1 MFPFVKKV
9 MNNTI
14 NKDYFIEK
22 VVVEAWR
29 DTRINYFANNNATFY
44 IILISCFVFDIYRF

>member
-1 MFPFVKKV
+1 

-29 DTRINYFANNNATFY
+29 DTRIITLQ
-44 IILISCFVFDIYRF
+44 IIMLRFILS